1 MKLTEFAVRN
11 YQFTLVIF
19 LMTVVVG
26 LSTFLNMPR
35 SEDPV
40 IDSPQF
46 PIVVVYPGASPEDME
61 ELVVDPL
68 EKTIYALEDI
78 KRIKSE
84 IKDGLAVLVVEYNY
98 NESVEEKYQELVREV
113 NALRPQLPAEIFSID
128 IKKVRP
134 SDANILQIALVSEN
148 ASRESLK
155 KEGETLQKALESI
168 TELKKVTLHG
178 LPEQV
183 VKIELQLDKLAKMNI
198 PLAAVLGSIRS
209 ELNNIPGGQVE
220 AGSKA
225 FNVKTSGN
233 YLSTEEIANTVVY
246 SFQGKSILLQDIAV
260 VRDDFDESKHL
271 TRLNGY
277 RSIFVTA
284 ALKEGTNIT
293 KVQDKYKQIIASAD
307 ADLPENVEMIVAFDQ
322 ADYVNRRLGGLG
334 MDFLI
339 AIALVF
345 VTLLP
350 LGNRASIIVMISIP
364 LSLAIGLILMNVLG
378 YGLNQLSIVGLVVA
392 LGLLVDDSIVVVE
405 NIERWIREGY
415 SKKEAALKATQQ
427 ISLSVVGCTVTLII
441 AFLPL
446 VFLPESSG
454 DFVRS
459 LPMAVITSVLASLL
473 VSLTIIPFLS
483 TWLLKNR
490 DVAHTNRIY
499 DLFQKGIH
507 LSYAPLLEKALKKPV
522 FTLALAGGI
531 FLIAMGLFPVI
542 GFSLFPTSE
551 KPQFLVNITTPL
563 QSNLNTTN
571 EVTKLVEK
579 EVAKIPELQNF
590 ATNVGKGNPRIYY
603 NEIPESDRSDYGQL
617 FVQLKPSTSAPRK
630 QEIVQSLQTS
640 FAKITGAKVEV
651 KNFEQGPPVTAPI
664 EIRISGDKLDS
675 LRSIASKVEALLKQT
690 PGTLY
695 VNNPVANLKT
705 DLRVAINK
713 EKARQLGIATT
724 EIDQTVRLAIAGL
737 KMGTFND
744 PQGNERSLLLTVPRS
759 ERATLD
765 ALNGIYVNNQLGKS
779 IPLAQIAELQ
789 FESSTLTIDHYNK
802 LRAVSV
808 SSFVDANYLTDRVLN
823 DVIGKMQQLTLPP
836 GYKYTFGGEFETKQE
851 SFAGF
856 NTIIIVT
863 AFLFI
868 AVLILLF
875 KTFKSTFIVLSV
887 IPLGMVGALIALWI
901 TGNSLSFVA
910 IIGLIA
916 LAGIEVK
923 TSILL
928 VDFTN
933 QLRRE
938 GVDLDTAIQKSGEIR
953 FLPIVLTTITA
964 IGGLIPIA
972 LSTNPLISPL
982 AIVLIG
988 GLISSTLLSRIVTPV
1003 LYKLLPP
1010 RI

>member
-1 MKLTEFAVRN
+1 MKISDFAVKN

-19 LMTVVVG
+19 LMTVVLG
-26 LSTFLNMPR
+26 LTTFLNMPR

-40 IDSPQF
+40 INSPNF
-46 PIVVVYPGASPEDME
+46 PIVVIYPGASPEDLE

-68 EKTIYALEDI
+68 EKTIYALENI
-78 KRIKSE
+78 KRIETE
-84 IKDGLAVLVVEYNY
+84 IKDGAAILLVEYNY
-98 NESVEEKYQELVREV
+98 NEDVDEKYQELVREV
-113 NALRPQLPAEIFSID
+113 NTLRPQLPEEIFSIEV
-128 IKKVRP
+128 KKVRP
-134 SDANILQIALVSEN
+134 SDVNILQIALVSEN
-148 ASRESLK
+148 ASREALK
-155 KEGETLQKALESI
+155 TEADRLQKDLESI
-168 TELKKVTLHG
+168 TELKNVKIHG
-178 LPEQV
+178 LPAQL
-183 VKIELQLDKLAKMNI
+183 VKIELQLDKVATLNI
-198 PLAAVLGSIRS
+198 PLGALIGSIKS
-209 ELNNIPGGQVE
+209 ELSNIPGGQVD
-220 AGSKA
+220 AGNKT

-233 YLSTEEIANTVVY
+233 YSSAEEIAETVVF
-246 SFQGKSILLQDIAV
+246 SMQGKNILLKDVATI
-260 VRDDFDESKHL
+260 RNDFDAANHL

-277 RSIFVTA
+277 RAIFVTA
-284 ALKEGTNIT
+284 ALKEGTNIS
-293 KVQDKYKQIIASAD
+293 KVQENYSPLLASSTEKLPPNI
-307 ADLPENVEMIVAFDQ
+307 DLVVAFDQ

-350 LGNRASIIVMISIP
+350 LGNRASIIVMVSIP
-364 LSLAIGLILMNVLG
+364 LSLAIGLILMNALG

-405 NIERWIREGY
+405 NIERWIRDGY
-415 SKKEAALKATQQ
+415 SKQEAALKATQQ
-427 ISLSVVGCTVTLII
+427 ISISVVGCTVTLII

-459 LPMAVITSVLASLL
+459 LPMSVITSVLASLV

-483 TWLLKNR
+483 TWLLKNKTEG
-490 DVAHTNRIY
+490 HSNKIY
-499 DLFQKGIH
+499 DLFQRGIH
-507 LSYAPLLEKALKKPV
+507 VSYAPLLEKALKKPV
-522 FTLALAGGI
+522 ATLVLAGSI
-531 FLIAMGLFPVI
+531 FFVSLSLFPVI
-542 GFSLFPTSE
+542 GFSLFPSSE

-563 QSNLNTTN
+563 QSNLSNTDTLVRQVEQ
-571 EVTKLVEK
+571 EVG
-579 EVAKIPELQNF
+579 KIPELRNF

-603 NEIPESDRSDYGQL
+603 NEIPENERSDYGQL
-617 FVQLKPSTSAPRK
+617 FVQLEPETSAPRK
-630 QEIVQSLQTS
+630 LEIIQTLQAS
-640 FAKITGAKVEV
+640 FAKIVGAKVEV

-664 EIRISGDKLDS
+664 EIRLVGDNLDT
-675 LRSIASKVEALLKQT
+675 LRSLASKVESLLKQT
-690 PGTLY
+690 PGTIY
-695 VNNPVANLKT
+695 INNPVANLKT
-705 DLRVAINK
+705 DIRVDIQK
-713 EKARQLGIATT
+713 EKARQLGIATAD
-724 EIDQTVRLAIAGL
+724 IDQTVRLALAGL
-737 KMGTFND
+737 NLGSFTD
-744 PQGNERSLLLTVPRS
+744 PQGNERSILLTTPK
-759 ERATLD
+759 ENRATLETFEP
-765 ALNGIYVNNQLGKS
+765 IYIYNNQGKG
-779 IPLAQIAELQ
+779 IPLSQIADLK

-802 LRAVSV
+802 NRSVSV
-808 SSFVDANYLTDRVLN
+808 SSFVDANNLTDRVLGE
-823 DVIGKMQQLTLPP
+823 VIGKLDQIPLPEGYQLTL
-836 GYKYTFGGEFETKQE
+836 GGEYETKQE

-856 NTIIIVT
+856 NTIIIIT

-875 KTFKSTFIVLSV
+875 RTFKSTIIVLSV

-933 QLRRE
+933 QLRKE
-938 GVDLDTAIQKSGEIR
+938 GVDLDTAIQQSGEIR

-964 IGGLIPIA
+964 IGGLIPVA

-988 GLISSTLLSRIVTPV
+988 GLISSTILSRIVTPV

-1010 RI
+1010 KV